1 MFLLKNF
8 EKIFYKFFNYLI
20 ILSLYFLY
28 AQNSYSGENILALI
42 IFLYLKDICLS
53 NYFISELFIRN
64 YRILKNKTDFFHT
77 LFKLIILILIF
88 FFIISIFFS
97 SVTFT
102 IFYFFIILFTILN
115 SILLLLIKNKLLTII
130 ISLIK
135 LLTLTF
141 IFYFRDHNLGIFLF
155 LLCCFELII
164 ITLSSN
170 IKFSQ
175 IKKIK
180 PFNDMRCYYFFKKFF
195 INLIISDFYKFIFL
209 IFLICFFTFEI
220 IINFNLIFISII
232 LIEIGDFFSFIIKQK
247 YQKILE
253 INNQIQKKSS
263 KQFNEIFNLVIFY
276 FLIFTLI
283 SFLFVLI
290 NEIEFKLLTYFLCL
304 FYFYNLE
311 KLRNLL
317 IFTREQLIIY
327 KKHFIYNFIAILL
340 AIIFLSQNIYL
351 KDKIILENLNVLF
364 FSLIIFEVIYLKI
377 VRNYIS
383 V

>member
-1 MFLLKNF
+1 MFLLKSF

-20 ILSLYFLY
+20 IISLYYLY
-28 AQNSYSGENILALI
+28 AQNSYSAENILALI

-53 NYFISELFIRN
+53 NYYISDLFLRN

-77 LFKLIILILIF
+77 LFKSIILILIL

-97 SVTFT
+97 YVTVT
-102 IFYFFIILFTILN
+102 IFYLFIILFTILN
-115 SILLLLIKNKLLTII
+115 SILLLLIKKKLLKII
-130 ISLIK
+130 LSLIK

-141 IFYFRDHNLGIFLF
+141 IFYFRDHNFEIFLF
-155 LLCCFELII
+155 LLCCFELIVI
-164 ITLSSN
+164 ALSAN
-170 IKFSQ
+170 VKFSQ
-175 IKKIK
+175 IKEIK
-180 PFNDMRCYYFFKKFF
+180 PINDMRCYFFFKKFF

-209 IFLICFFTFEI
+209 IFLIYFFTFKI
-220 IINFNLIFISII
+220 IINFNFIFISII
-232 LIEIGDFFSFIIKQK
+232 LIEIGDFFSFIIKEK

-276 FLIFTLI
+276 FIIFTSI

-290 NEIEFKLLTYFLCL
+290 NEIEFKLLSYFLCL

-311 KLRNLL
+311 KLRNLV

-327 KKHFIYNFIAILL
+327 KKHFMYNFIAILL
-340 AIIFLSQNIYL
+340 TIIFFIQNTYF

-377 VRNYIS
+377 IRNYIS

>member
-8 EKIFYKFFNYLI
+8 EKIFYKIFNYLI

-28 AQNSYSGENILALI
+28 AQNSYSEENILALI

-77 LFKLIILILIF
+77 LFKLIILILIL

-102 IFYFFIILFTILN
+102 IFYFFLILFTILN
-115 SILLLLIKNKLLTII
+115 SILLLLIKKKLLKII

-141 IFYFRDHNLGIFLF
+141 IFYFRDHNLEIFLF

-195 INLIISDFYKFIFL
+195 INLIISDFYKFMFL
-209 IFLICFFTFEI
+209 IFLICFFSFEI

-276 FLIFTLI
+276 FIIFTLI

-290 NEIEFKLLTYFLCL
+290 NEIEFKLLAYFLCL

-317 IFTREQLIIY
+317 IFTKEQLIIY
-327 KKHFIYNFIAILL
+327 KKHFIYNFIAIFL